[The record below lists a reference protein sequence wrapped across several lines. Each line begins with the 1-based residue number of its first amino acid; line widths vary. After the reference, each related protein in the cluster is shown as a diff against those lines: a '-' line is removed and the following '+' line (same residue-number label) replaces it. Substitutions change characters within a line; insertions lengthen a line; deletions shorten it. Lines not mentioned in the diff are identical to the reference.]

1 MTMNIIDIDKAINDF
16 INSLQKLAQQ
26 KVTSIDSSPLKV
38 LVEVVANE
46 YIEIYTMIQYSST
59 FIIPMSDLE
68 LINQVNRHCNKILV
82 DDYDYSGFVRIGEW
96 NVRVD
101 DFERAM
107 YNLYKLAKTITIP
120 TDQPKVNTSVTK
132 QSLHN
137 KV

>member
-1 MTMNIIDIDKAINDF
+1 MEIKDIDKARNNF

-38 LVEVVANE
+38 LVEAVANE

-68 LINQVNRHCNKILV
+68 LINQVNRHCKKILV
-82 DDYDYSGFVRIGEW
+82 DDYDYSNFVRIGEW

-101 DFERAM
+101 DFERVM
-107 YNLYKLAKTITIP
+107 YNLYKLAKTITIH
-120 TDQPKVNTSVTK
+120 TDQLKV
-132 QSLHN
+132 
-137 KV
+137 

>member
-68 LINQVNRHCNKILV
+68 LINQVNRHCKKILM
-82 DDYDYSGFVRIGEW
+82 DDYDYSNFVRIGEW

-101 DFERAM
+101 DFERVM
-107 YNLYKLAKTITIP
+107 YNLYKLAKTITI
-120 TDQPKVNTSVTK
+120 
-132 QSLHN
+132 
-137 KV
+137 

>member
-1 MTMNIIDIDKAINDF
+1 MNMEIKDIDKARNNF

-38 LVEVVANE
+38 LVEAVANE

-68 LINQVNRHCNKILV
+68 LINQVNRHCKKILV
-82 DDYDYSGFVRIGEW
+82 DDYDYSNFVRIGEW

-101 DFERAM
+101 DFERVM
-107 YNLYKLAKTITIP
+107 YNLYKLAKTITIS
-120 TDQPKVNTSVTK
+120 TDQLKV
-132 QSLHN
+132 
-137 KV
+137 

>member
-1 MTMNIIDIDKAINDF
+1 MNIVDIDKAKNDF

-38 LVEVVANE
+38 LVEAVANE

-59 FIIPMSDLE
+59 FIIPVSDRE
-68 LINQVNRHCNKILV
+68 LTNQVNNHCRKILIN
-82 DDYDYSGFVRIGEW
+82 DYDYSGFVRIGEW

-107 YNLYKLAKTITIP
+107 YKLYKLAITITIP
-120 TDQPKVNTSVTK
+120 TDIPPVYNTSTI
-132 QSLHN
+132 
-137 KV
+137 

>member
-1 MTMNIIDIDKAINDF
+1 MEIKDIDKARNNF

-38 LVEVVANE
+38 LVEAVANE

-68 LINQVNRHCNKILV
+68 LINQVNRHCKKILV
-82 DDYDYSGFVRIGEW
+82 DDYDYSNFVRIGEW

-101 DFERAM
+101 DFERVM
-107 YNLYKLAKTITIP
+107 YNLYKLAKTITIS
-120 TDQPKVNTSVTK
+120 TDQLKV
-132 QSLHN
+132 
-137 KV
+137 